1 MLEVRKKCREDA
13 HGVQLVLA
21 AVVLLVRQLGLFRSL
36 TNNTKDG
43 TNGVYRV
50 AQLRT
55 RKLQKNNRDYGPR
68 EDVIRPCGEHQCRMS
83 ILFFHQNCPCGMTGH
98 IRLMEGG

>member
-36 TNNTKDG
+36 TNSNKDG

-50 AQLRT
+50 A
-55 RKLQKNNRDYGPR
+55 
-68 EDVIRPCGEHQCRMS
+68 
-83 ILFFHQNCPCGMTGH
+83 
-98 IRLMEGG
+98 